1 MNNLLIQVCLFKD
14 ENENEQK
21 LALVCDFQN
30 SGLLNKCK
38 DNKTPHR
45 YMACALQSKCRPSD
59 RTLIQFCLE
68 FLGINSR

>member
-14 ENENEQK
+14 EMKTKQK
-21 LALVCDFQN
+21 LSFVRDFQN
-30 SGLLNKCK
+30 SGLLNKCE

-59 RTLIQFCLE
+59 RTLVQTCLE
-68 FLGINSR
+68 FLGISNR